1 MKTLKLILLL
11 SLTCFLVLSSSAQ
24 SLEAFELT
32 PEWIEKIRTLAPE
45 SPTVQPRKN
54 LKVLMFSLHTGYEH
68 WVIPHADAVMK
79 VLSEKAG
86 KIDMVQSKD
95 ISMFE
100 AKKLK
105 KFDAVILNN
114 NCSKGDHRDLFWDKL
129 GEDKDLSE
137 ESRKEKAAKLE
148 DNLIRFVKKGGGLML
163 MHGAIVMQNNSMQF
177 SAMVGGSFDYHPPQ
191 QKIELSLVE
200 PDHPLLNAFNGQPFV
215 HVDEPYFFKNA
226 YSDYDFRPL
235 LSMDVTALHSLKQ
248 EVPDKIKYVSW
259 IKPYGKGRVFYV
271 SPSHNAQSYENP
283 RMLRYLQDGLLYTT
297 GDLKCDD
304 KPMQSAQ
311 NTAK

>member
-1 MKTLKLILLL
+1 MKTLKLLFTLLC
-11 SLTCFLVLSSSAQ
+11 TFWLVLPADAQ

-32 PEWIEKIRTLAPE
+32 PEWIGKIRALAPDD
-45 SPTVQPRKN
+45 PTVKPRKER
-54 LKVLMFSLHTGYEH
+54 KALMFSLHTGYEH

-86 KIDMVQSKD
+86 RIDMVQSKD
-95 ISMFE
+95 ITMFE
-100 AKKLK
+100 ADRLK
-105 KFDAVILNN
+105 EFDVVILNN
-114 NCSKGDHRDLFWDKL
+114 NCSKGERRDLFWDKL
-129 GEDKDLSE
+129 GENTDLSE
-137 ESRKEKAAKLE
+137 EARKLKAAQLE
-148 DNLIRFVKKGGGLML
+148 DNLIRFVQKGGGLML
-163 MHGAIVMQNNSMQF
+163 IHGAIVMQNNSMEF

-200 PDHPLLNAFNGQPFV
+200 PDHPLLKAFDGQPFV
-215 HVDEPYFFKNA
+215 HVDEPYFFNNA
-226 YSDYDFRPL
+226 YADYNFRPL

-259 IKPYGKGRVFYV
+259 IKPYGKGRVFYI
-271 SPSHNAQSYENP
+271 SPSHNAQSYENS

-304 KPMQSAQ
+304 APMQSAK